1 MVYCERAY
9 AKVNLHLEVLN
20 KRPNG
25 YHNIFSVM
33 SSVGIFDLL
42 KLYECELVSGDP
54 KGLTVNI
61 IDEGGTYPSIIKS
74 VPPEKNLIYKAI
86 QRYAEANMLTG
97 TVSVGVEKNI
107 PAGGGLGGG
116 STDAAAIL
124 RFLNGRYSLLS
135 NEEMVECASKI
146 GADVPFCLEGGT
158 AFCEGIGD
166 RIIKIKALSGFYVLI
181 ANDGTHVDTSEAY
194 KRIDFDRSSQ
204 DIIKNQ
210 SFIDKEVLQ
219 YVIQTHDF
227 KKLMHTATN
236 DFEKTVFAFF
246 PSVLQIKKAMI
257 ENGASFSIM
266 TGSGSTVIGIFEGF
280 EIAHATLKRLEHK
293 NIGVFLS
300 EFVNPVNH

>member
-25 YHNIFSVM
+25 YHNIFSIM

-42 KLYECELVSGDP
+42 KLYECELVSGDSR
-54 KGLTVNI
+54 GLTVTI
-61 IDEGGTYPSIIKS
+61 KDEGGKFPSIIKS
-74 VPPEKNLIYKAI
+74 VPLEKNLIYKAVR
-86 QRYAEANMLTG
+86 RYAETNKLTG
-97 TVSVGVEKNI
+97 SVSVGIEKNI

-116 STDAAAIL
+116 STDAAAML
-124 RFLNGRYSLLS
+124 RFLNRRYSLLT
-135 NEEMVECASKI
+135 NEEMIHCASEV

-166 RIIKIKALSGFYVLI
+166 KIEKIKALSGFNILI

-194 KRIDFDRSSQ
+194 KQIDYDRLSN
-204 DIIKNQ
+204 DILKNQ
-210 SFIDKEVLQ
+210 CSVNKEVFQ
-219 YVIQTHDF
+219 QEVQTHNF
-227 KKLMHTATN
+227 KQLMHLAIN
-236 DFEKTVFAFF
+236 DFEKTVFSLF
-246 PSVLQIKKAMI
+246 PTVKMIKDTMI

-266 TGSGSTVIGIFEGF
+266 TGSGSTVIGIFENLDAA
-280 EIAHATLKRLEHK
+280 EATRERLEHN

-300 EFVNPVNH
+300 EFVNPVNN